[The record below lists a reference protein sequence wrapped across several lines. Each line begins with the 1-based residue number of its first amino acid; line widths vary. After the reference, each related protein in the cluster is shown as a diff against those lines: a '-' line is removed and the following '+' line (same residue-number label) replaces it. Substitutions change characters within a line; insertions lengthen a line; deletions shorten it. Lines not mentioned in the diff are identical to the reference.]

1 MASRDVNAYILW
13 YQICSVELISRPTI
27 KIPHGGCQLLL
38 PIPSSFPFLLT
49 QSSDQSGVFSP
60 TSSRYLLW
68 RDIMHGPGVAGFGH
82 YNYYHPSSMVP
93 LHFCYQFYA
102 CLFVLTLFG
111 GISVLALALM
121 TLYEIGGV
129 ELVFALCL
137 SCFYG
142 LLKLMLPP
150 WPDSNLTSYHHHQ
163 QQRHAIGCVSKMCLA
178 IDTYC
183 LETKAAQ
190 SLNGV
195 DCDGSSNQNDSSDS
209 EASCCPI
216 CLVNYSDG
224 DFVTQGRFCGHLF
237 HEGKSRRKKQIG
249 GYECLSIKYVIWI
262 MNSLFKPFL
271 IPTLFLSE
279 CLSIWLAKSPSCPYC
294 RCDFEIPETE
304 TKRVSKNGVWGIFD
318 GVFDSIYLWWCW
330 KQKQRRKIA
339 PWGLRPQ
346 NVETFFDL
354 NTRVIS

>member
-1 MASRDVNAYILW
+1 MADGTTHSANIFIFLILALPNSN
-13 YQICSVELISRPTI
+13 QI
-27 KIPHGGCQLLL
+27 G
-38 PIPSSFPFLLT
+38 
-49 QSSDQSGVFSP
+49 FSLQARS
-60 TSSRYLLW
+60 SSRSFCGE
-68 RDIMHGPGVAGFGH
+68 IMHGPGVAGIEH
-82 YNYYHPSSMVP
+82 YYYDHPSSMVP

-150 WPDSNLTSYHHHQ
+150 WPDSNLASYQHQ
-163 QQRHAIGCVSKMCLA
+163 QQKHAKGCVSKMCLA

-183 LETKAAQ
+183 LETKAVA

-195 DCDGSSNQNDSSDS
+195 DCDESSSQNDTSDS

-216 CLVNYSDG
+216 CLVNFSEG

-237 HEGKSRRKKQIG
+237 HEGKCQ
-249 GYECLSIKYVIWI
+249 
-262 MNSLFKPFL
+262 
-271 IPTLFLSE
+271 
-279 CLSIWLAKSPSCPYC
+279 
-294 RCDFEIPETE
+294 
-304 TKRVSKNGVWGIFD
+304 
-318 GVFDSIYLWWCW
+318 
-330 KQKQRRKIA
+330 
-339 PWGLRPQ
+339 
-346 NVETFFDL
+346 
-354 NTRVIS
+354 